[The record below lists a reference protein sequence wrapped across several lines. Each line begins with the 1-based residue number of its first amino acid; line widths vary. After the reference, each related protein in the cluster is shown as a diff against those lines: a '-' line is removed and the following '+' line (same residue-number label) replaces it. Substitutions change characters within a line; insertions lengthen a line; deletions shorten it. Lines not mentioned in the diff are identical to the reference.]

1 MAAVSQGSGE
11 GGDVEGGGDD
21 DGGGDRGGGL
31 ASGSEGGSGDG
42 GGRKREWPPASP
54 LTADPER
61 ISLAQHATHPNA
73 AGKAARTSNLPQG
86 ENTFTR
92 SRADARAGTG
102 RGLQPAAMVAPAAG
116 WFTAATWH
124 GHDPLPRP
132 AWPSGAGA
140 PWGQPRLVVAAGL
153 RGPRGLFRG
162 PACLHEPRSRRRSS
176 WPILAA
182 KTHITQEKPHKH
194 LRSGQCSCFLLS
206 HVRLPVWPS
215 QQLQAACKAA
225 SAWLMMRGS
234 LATLLPTYWL
244 QALSSPPCQQHPASC
259 SSPIVQDRAGS
270 VHTQVGPGCVVKLK
284 KSVFDTMA
292 NSRNEWAGKKK

>member
-1 MAAVSQGSGE
+1 M
-11 GGDVEGGGDD
+11 
-21 DGGGDRGGGL
+21 
-31 ASGSEGGSGDG
+31 
-42 GGRKREWPPASP
+42 
-54 LTADPER
+54 
-61 ISLAQHATHPNA
+61 
-73 AGKAARTSNLPQG
+73 
-86 ENTFTR
+86 
-92 SRADARAGTG
+92 
-102 RGLQPAAMVAPAAG
+102 
-116 WFTAATWH
+116 
-124 GHDPLPRP
+124 PRP
-132 AWPSGAGA
+132 AWPSGARA

-244 QALSSPPCQQHPASC
+244 ETLSSPPCQQHPASC

-270 VHTQVGPGCVVKLK
+270 VHTQVRREKLK
-284 KSVFDTMA
+284 KSVLIRWRIQETCEPGRKSD
-292 NSRNEWAGKKK
+292 AGVQRRCWVWMVRLGVRFIRR